1 MSPPF
6 ANDGAPSEEKRANKN
21 RLLVNK
27 MAAKKTKALAKTEK
41 KILITGG
48 TGFLGTH
55 IVRQFLDAGEKNLR
69 VMASSVPAWM
79 TNAGVEAFAGSVTN
93 KDDVA
98 AATKNV
104 AAIYHLA
111 GKVSVAYDGAAQ
123 MNKIHVE
130 GTRLLCDAAK
140 ENGVKNFILASSS
153 GTSAISETDEI
164 VDETY
169 PQPVEILT
177 KWAYYASKYYQE
189 KTALQVF
196 KDAGDRL
203 VILNPSLLL
212 GTGDERLSSTKV
224 VLDFMAQKLPITPT
238 GGLNFVDARDAAAAF
253 VNALDNGR
261 HGERYLLG
269 AANWTF
275 AKFFKRLERL
285 TGVSAP
291 MLKVPKSVAVFGA
304 NFIDS
309 IYKNF
314 NKQAPF
320 EASEVEM
327 GEYFWYFDSSKAQD
341 ELNFTTRDPQETLL
355 DTIKYLRENFLGEG
369 VFK

>member
-1 MSPPF
+1 
-6 ANDGAPSEEKRANKN
+6 
-21 RLLVNK
+21 
-27 MAAKKTKALAKTEK
+27 MAAKKTKALAKVER

-55 IVRQFLDAGEKNLR
+55 LVRQFLDAGAANLR
-69 VMASSVPAWM
+69 VMASSVPEWM
-79 TNAGVEAFAGSVTN
+79 TDAGVEAFAGSVTN
-93 KDDVA
+93 VEDVG
-98 AATKNV
+98 AATRNCE
-104 AAIYHLA
+104 AIYHLA
-111 GKVSVAYDGAAQ
+111 GKVSFAYDGAIQ

-130 GTRLLCDAAK
+130 GTRLLGEAAK

-153 GTSAISETDEI
+153 GTSAISETPEML
-164 VDETY
+164 DETY
-169 PQPVEILT
+169 PQPVEILA

-189 KTALQVF
+189 KTARQIF
-196 KDAGDRL
+196 KDKGERL

-212 GTGDERLSSTKV
+212 GAGDERLSSTKV
-224 VLDFMAQKLPITPT
+224 VLDFMAKKLPTTPS

-253 VNALDNGR
+253 VNALDKGA

-269 AANWTF
+269 AVNWTF
-275 AKFFKRLERL
+275 VEFFKRLERL

-291 MLKVPKSVAVFGA
+291 LLKVPKSVAVFGA

-314 NKQAPF
+314 NKTAPF

-327 GEYFWYFDSSKAQD
+327 GEYFWYFDSLKA
-341 ELNFTTRDPQETLL
+341 EETLNFTTRDPQETLL
-355 DTIKYLRENFLGEG
+355 DTIKFLRENFLGAG

>member
-1 MSPPF
+1 
-6 ANDGAPSEEKRANKN
+6 
-21 RLLVNK
+21 

-55 IVRQFLDAGEKNLR
+55 LVRQFLDAGAKNLR
-69 VMASSVPAWM
+69 VMASSVPEWM
-79 TNAGVEAFAGSVTN
+79 TDADVEACLGSVTR
-93 KDDVA
+93 KEDVA
-98 AATKNV
+98 DATKNCE
-104 AAIYHLA
+104 AIYHLA
-111 GKVSVAYDGAAQ
+111 GKVSFAYDGAAQ

-130 GTRLLCDAAK
+130 GTRLLCEAAK

-153 GTSAISETDEI
+153 GTSAITEDGEI
-164 VDETY
+164 TEETY

-196 KDAGDRL
+196 KDKGERL

-212 GTGDERLSSTKV
+212 GSGDERLSSTKPI
-224 VLDFMAQKLPITPT
+224 LDFMAKKLPITPT
-238 GGLNFVDARDAAAAF
+238 GGLNFVDARDAANAF
-253 VNALDNGR
+253 LNALDKGR

-269 AANWTF
+269 AVNWTF
-275 AKFFKRLERL
+275 DEFFKRLERL

-291 MLKVPKSVAVFGA
+291 VLKVPKSVAVFGA
-304 NFIDS
+304 SLIDS
-309 IYKNF
+309 IYRNF
-314 NKQAPF
+314 NKTAPF

-327 GEYFWYFDSSKAQD
+327 SEYFWYFDSSKAAE
-341 ELNFTTRDPQETLL
+341 ELNFTTREPAETLQ
-355 DTIKYLRENFLGEG
+355 DTIKYLRENFLGDG

>member
-1 MSPPF
+1 
-6 ANDGAPSEEKRANKN
+6 
-21 RLLVNK
+21 
-27 MAAKKTKALAKTEK
+27 MAVRKTTKTKALEKIQK

-48 TGFLGTH
+48 TGFLGAH
-55 IVRQFLDAGEKNLR
+55 LVRQFLDAGAKNLR
-69 VMASSVPAWM
+69 VMASSVPEWM
-79 TNAGVEAFAGSVTN
+79 MDAGVDPLAGSVTRRE
-93 KDDVA
+93 DVA

-104 AAIYHLA
+104 EAIYHLA
-111 GKVSVAYDGAAQ
+111 GKVSFAYDGAAQ

-130 GTRLLCDAAK
+130 GTRLLCEAAK

-153 GTSAISETDEI
+153 GTSAISETPEI

-189 KTALQVF
+189 KTALRVF
-196 KDAGDRL
+196 TEKGDRL

-212 GTGDERLSSTKV
+212 GAGDERLSSTKV
-224 VLDFMAQKLPITPT
+224 ILDFMAKKLPTTPS
-238 GGLNFVDARDAAAAF
+238 GGLNFVDARDAANVF
-253 VNALDNGR
+253 LNALDKGR

-269 AANWTF
+269 AVNMSF
-275 AKFFKRLERL
+275 ADFFGRLERL
-285 TGVSAP
+285 SGVSAP
-291 MLKVPKSVAVFGA
+291 MLRVPKKVAVFGA

-314 NKQAPF
+314 NKTMPF

-327 GEYFWYFDSSKAQD
+327 GEYFWYFDSSKAKE
-341 ELNFTTRDPQETLL
+341 ELNFKARDPQETLQ